1 MQKRP
6 LVCVD
11 WQDAPGTQCTTLWFC
26 YTVQNF
32 LMFMVVGNW
41 LIFSISLTN
50 LFFCCCVYYIHKVMR
65 CSNYWTGV
73 TSRAQCFTTYS
84 THCSSACLCYI
95 STGGF
100 SSFAWLLSKLKP
112 EAESQMTSALVPMSL
127 LTQLLVIHVCCNK
140 LQILPSWLVL
150 EQFTLD
156 CMTLTLLPIQ
166 LYQMM
171 TTVTKRIETKQAK
184 RTPCKSVQHS

>member
-1 MQKRP
+1 MHQEHSVLLCDFATPSKSC
-6 LVCVD
+6 LCLWWWAID
-11 WQDAPGTQCTTLWFC
+11 W
-26 YTVQNF
+26 
-32 LMFMVVGNW
+32 
-41 LIFSISLTN
+41 SSLLAWQTF
-50 LFFCCCVYYIHKVMR
+50 FFCCCVYCIHKVMR

-127 LTQLLVIHVCCNK
+127 LTQLLVIHFCCNK

-150 EQFTLD
+150 EQFTLH
-156 CMTLTLLPIQ
+156 CMTLTLLSIQ